1 MFKEVVGN
9 KIKELRIQ
17 KGISQ
22 EKLANECGLDRT
34 YITYVENAR
43 KNITIETLYKI
54 TQALN
59 ISLKD
64 FFDIDESKFTVKKKE
79 KLNLS
84 LKDLVIN
91 KVYNN
96 LEIASI
102 FSCSTQGGMRVSLK
116 EKTVTLINQE
126 YSKVRPYNDSQISD
140 EGIFIYTGMG
150 LTGDQKVSY
159 SNQNGKVA
167 YSDKNG
173 FRLYYF
179 IGIGK
184 NKYKYIG
191 EVVKNGD
198 FYFADEIDKNE
209 TLRKVVKFPLKLIR

>member
-198 FYFADEIDKNE
+198 FYFADEIDKNG